1 MRTSALQ
8 YLYLQKPISSI
19 ILICLLSVIPW
30 ILNGVYTA
38 EDIKNTE
45 VATTILE
52 SGNWVL
58 PEMNSGKTVIQP
70 PMLHWLIAI
79 CSLPQGH
86 VSVFSTHIPSAVAY
100 VVLMVF
106 VLLFFGRHIRF
117 QETFITTLLLITSLE
132 VHWAGIT
139 LGGNIIYTAFV
150 VIGLFKMFRWENKLE
165 LKGLPII
172 IPIMLSG
179 AILTKGFAGIVY
191 PLLIFGFYLFF
202 LHKYSLFKILKVLFY
217 VGLTSLFVPTI
228 WYVEGWRQGGAEFL
242 QLSLLEDIRSLINV
256 EDFRKLFS
264 PIIGFLPWT
273 LLLFC
278 SLFGLNKNDFISTSL
293 IEKDEE
299 EIHTRRKIKLFS
311 SIAAIAFVFLTF
323 LSGKSSFSDFLP
335 AYPFIAVFMAM
346 YVIYLTEN
354 KSYVIR
360 IFAGIL
366 STIVCLTIV
375 VIVLMLTNL
384 IDFTH
389 LVSSYFPGSDLEAI
403 KLLENAVSFK
413 NLMFIILFVLM
424 LISLITTC
432 YQMMKKINLKILYAT
447 IFLIFCSY
455 LFIDGIIMGNMLHL

>member
-19 ILICLLSVIPW
+19 ILICLLSVTPW
-30 ILNGVYTA
+30 ILNGVYTV

-52 SGNWVL
+52 SGDWVL

-79 CSLPQGH
+79 CSLLQGH
-86 VSVFSTHIPSAVAY
+86 VSVFSAHIPSVVAY

-106 VLLFFGRHIRF
+106 VLLFFGRHMRF

-165 LKGLPII
+165 LKGLPIV
-172 IPIMLSG
+172 IPIMFSG
-179 AILTKGFAGIVY
+179 AILTKGLAGIVY
-191 PLLIFGFYLFF
+191 PILIFWFYLFF
-202 LHKYSLFKILKVLFY
+202 LRKYSFFRIMKAVFY
-217 VGLTSLFVPTI
+217 VALTSLFVPTI

-242 QLSLLEDIRSLINV
+242 QLSLLEDICSLIYV
-256 EDFRKLFS
+256 EDFRILFS
-264 PIIGFLPWT
+264 PVIGFLPWT

-278 SLFGLNKNDFISTSL
+278 SLFGLNKSDFISTSL
-293 IEKDEE
+293 IENDEE
-299 EIHTRRKIKLFS
+299 EMLTRRKVKLFS
-311 SIAAIAFVFLTF
+311 GIAAIGFVFLTF
-323 LSGKSSFSDFLP
+323 LSGKSSFSGFLP
-335 AYPFIAVFMAM
+335 AYPFIAAFMTM
-346 YVIYLTEN
+346 YIIYLTEN

-366 STIVCLTIV
+366 STVVCFTI
-375 VIVLMLTNL
+375 IIIILMLTNL
-384 IDFTH
+384 VDITH
-389 LVSSYFPGSDLEAI
+389 LVSSYFPGIDLEAV
-403 KLLENAVSFK
+403 KLVESAVSF
-413 NLMFIILFVLM
+413 NNIMFIVLFALM
-424 LISLITTC
+424 LVSLITTC

-455 LFIDGIIMGNMLHL
+455 LFVDGVVIYVFF